1 MTFRPLTLD
10 GKKHGTTVKI
20 FSTGALTLLGR
31 VRLFSFIFFV
41 FFSVLWDDFQNVALV
56 NEALDLVYPLMFKHK
71 KTRSEF
77 DVDYVDNEDEE
88 EDEF

>member
-1 MTFRPLTLD
+1 MN
-10 GKKHGTTVKI
+10 
-20 FSTGALTLLGR
+20 
-31 VRLFSFIFFV
+31 
-41 FFSVLWDDFQNVALV
+41 FQNVALV

-77 DVDYVDNEDEE
+77 DVDYVDNDDEE

>member
-31 VRLFSFIFFV
+31 VRFFPT
-41 FFSVLWDDFQNVALV
+41 VLWSKFFFQNVALV

-77 DVDYVDNEDEE
+77 DVDYDDNEDDE

>member
-31 VRLFSFIFFV
+31 VRSFPT
-41 FFSVLWDDFQNVALV
+41 VLWSKFFFQNVALV

-77 DVDYVDNEDEE
+77 DVDYDDNEDDE